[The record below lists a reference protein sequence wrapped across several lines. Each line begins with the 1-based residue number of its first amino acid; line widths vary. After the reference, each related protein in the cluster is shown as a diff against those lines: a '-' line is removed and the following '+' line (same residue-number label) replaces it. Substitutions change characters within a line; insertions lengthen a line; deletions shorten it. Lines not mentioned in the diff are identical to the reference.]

1 MRIPEFLARCVGCYL
16 HYVDWMQ
23 VGSRRRNMI
32 DVYEKFRGHF
42 CGHFMMKCSECDK
55 VLAQCR
61 CMDKDKHEV
70 FIVCKECRRK
80 EEI

>member
-1 MRIPEFLARCVGCYL
+1 
-16 HYVDWMQ
+16 
-23 VGSRRRNMI
+23 MI